1 MGHLTFPQLRLP
13 PKVNTPTQMG
23 QCGNEAPI
31 QARFDMPVPVQG
43 DATAM
48 SGRLRQFAALSRR
61 LRHSASAMTR
71 DKGDSPL
78 PIPIL

>member
-13 PKVNTPTQMG
+13 PKVNTPTRMG

-43 DATAM
+43 DFDSSQPCRDAFATA
-48 SGRLRQFAALSRR
+48 
-61 LRHSASAMTR
+61 
-71 DKGDSPL
+71 L
-78 PIPIL
+78 PP